1 MESKKEIQNVNLMQL
16 EREKRIKQIENEIF
30 CNNIRI
36 NNGQCL
42 LNNALR
48 LNKSSKRK
56 IREMEDDL
64 STVINKNQK
73 LLKELEEIKSS
84 KNERN
89 IDMII
94 ESDRELT
101 DKLTKFKRYLTTE
114 GNCCSVKSC
123 LKPFTPQHIDCVYP
137 VFSKNKICVRGYT
150 GEHFGFVDVC
160 TKCWLYKTARNYGR
174 CHTID
179 RDMVI
184 Q

>member
-30 CNNIRI
+30 CNNITI

-42 LNNALR
+42 LNNASR

-101 DKLTKFKRYLTTE
+101 DKLTKSKRFFYICSDNHCSNRFSPLPKSHLRLNIPSCI
-114 GNCCSVKSC
+114 NCSDRFDRK
-123 LKPFTPQHIDCVYP
+123 F
-137 VFSKNKICVRGYT
+137 
-150 GEHFGFVDVC
+150 
-160 TKCWLYKTARNYGR
+160 WGR
-174 CHTID
+174 
-179 RDMVI
+179 
-184 Q
+184 